1 MMSPP
6 MIPTLISER
15 LVLRPLAEADLDAY
29 ARMTADAAVMKY
41 IGDGKVL
48 NREEAWRSIAAMLGH
63 WQLRGFGMWA
73 LTRRGEDEMIGR
85 AGFMQPEGWPG
96 FEIGWTLSPAVHGK
110 GYATE
115 AALCALKFAKEEL
128 GKREVI
134 SVIYPDNAPSIR
146 VAEKIG
152 EKYLR
157 DWKRGDNV
165 LRIYGMTLTPTLSQ
179 GRGSNP

>member
-1 MMSPP
+1 

-15 LVLRPLAEADLDAY
+15 LVLRPLAERDLDAY
-29 ARMTADAAVMKY
+29 ARMTADPAVMRY
-41 IGDGKVL
+41 LGDGKVL
-48 NREEAWRSIAAMLGH
+48 NREETWRSIATMLGH
-63 WQLRGFGMWA
+63 WQMRGFGMWA

-96 FEIGWTLSPAVHGK
+96 FEVGWTLAPEAQGQ

-115 AALCALKFAKEEL
+115 AALCALKYAREEL

-134 SVIYPDNAPSIR
+134 SVIYPENAPSIR

-152 EKYLR
+152 EKYQR
-157 DWKRGDNV
+157 DWKRGD
-165 LRIYGMTLTPTLSQ
+165 RTAHIYGMTLTPALSQ
-179 GRGSNP
+179 GRG